1 MLVEGKRPRELCWYH
16 AGPMLFGDWGTSR
29 LYVLG
34 LAFYYTRHAA
44 LWYML
49 AMSVILVAVG
59 WAYQNIC
66 RIYPDGGG
74 VYSSARHRSPTLAV
88 IGGLLLCADY
98 LVTAAISALDAFHYL
113 NLNFGRPVVFA
124 IAALI
129 GIGAVNYLGPKKS
142 GALALVVALATVA
155 LTLVIGI
162 WAVPSLG
169 KAHVSHPEGSPLHC
183 WVQFTSLILAIS
195 GVEAIAN
202 MTGLMVEPVEKT
214 SAKSIYSV
222 LCEIVVLNLVLTV
235 AMLAMP
241 LDVLGDGNPDAA
253 YSAHRDDM
261 LRVIASYYVGPA
273 FAAVAAVVFA
283 MLLLSAANTAIT
295 DLVSIQFMMARDKE
309 LPAALGLLNTWGMPV
324 LPLILATLFPV
335 AILMAVADVEQL
347 ADLYAIGVV
356 GAVAINLGSCA
367 TNFQV
372 ELTRFQRIGMG
383 LIALVMTAIWITIAI
398 EKPHALIFASCILV
412 VGLIARFL
420 FRHRDEVRHWILE
433 EFSATRLVLP
443 NAPPHPASVS
453 AASLEAISTTV
464 PALHDEAD
472 EALNPQRTGGRI
484 LLTTRGNVPVFRF
497 ALERAKRQKA
507 ELFVVFVRNLAV
519 PALGTPSTPD
529 YEADAAAKKFFEIVS
544 RESQGSGVTVHS
556 DYAVARN
563 VARTI
568 LSLATGLGVDT
579 LILAAPQHGVL
590 WRAVKGNVL
599 KTVTRRLPKHIE
611 LIVRSEKGSG
621 RPKPTVS

>member
-1 MLVEGKRPRELCWYH
+1 MLIEGKRPRELHWYH

-49 AMSVILVAVG
+49 AMSVVLVAVG

-113 NLNFGRPVVFA
+113 NVGRPAVFA

-155 LTLVIGI
+155 LTLVIGA
-162 WAVPSLG
+162 WAFPSLG
-169 KAHVSHPEGSPLHC
+169 KAHVSHPEGTPLHC

-241 LDVLGDGNPDAA
+241 LDILGDGNVEAA

-261 LRVIASYYVGPA
+261 LRVIAAYYVGPA
-273 FAAVAAVVFA
+273 FAAVAAIVFA

-383 LIALVMTAIWITIAI
+383 LIAIVMTAIWITIAI
-398 EKPHALIFASCILV
+398 EKPHALIFAACVLV
-412 VGLIARFL
+412 VGLIARYL
-420 FRHRDEVRHWILE
+420 FRHRDQVRHWILE
-433 EFSATRLVLP
+433 EFSSARLFFPTPAPQPAT
-443 NAPPHPASVS
+443 VS
-453 AASLEAISTTV
+453 ATALEAISTPV
-464 PALHDEAD
+464 PAIAAD
-472 EALNPQRTGGRI
+472 SRSRRSGSIQ
-484 LLTTRGNVPVFRF
+484 
-497 ALERAKRQKA
+497 
-507 ELFVVFVRNLAV
+507 LA
-519 PALGTPSTPD
+519 
-529 YEADAAAKKFFEIVS
+529 
-544 RESQGSGVTVHS
+544 R
-556 DYAVARN
+556 AVAFC
-563 VARTI
+563 
-568 LSLATGLGVDT
+568 
-579 LILAAPQHGVL
+579 
-590 WRAVKGNVL
+590 
-599 KTVTRRLPKHIE
+599 
-611 LIVRSEKGSG
+611 
-621 RPKPTVS
+621 

>member
-1 MLVEGKRPRELCWYH
+1 MLVEGKRPRELHWYH

-113 NLNFGRPVVFA
+113 NVGRPVVFA

-155 LTLVIGI
+155 LTLVIGL
-162 WAVPSLG
+162 WAIPSLG
-169 KAHVSHPEGSPLHC
+169 QAHVSHPDGTPLHW

-222 LCEIVVLNLVLTV
+222 LCEIVILNLVLTV

-241 LDVLGDGNPDAA
+241 LDVLGGGNPENA
-253 YSAHRDDM
+253 YVAHRDDM

-273 FAAVAAVVFA
+273 FAAVAAIVFA

-309 LPAALGLLNTWGMPV
+309 LPAPLGLLNTWGMPV

-335 AILMAVADVEQL
+335 AILFAISDVEQL

-372 ELTRFQRIGMG
+372 ELTRVQRIGMG
-383 LIALVMTAIWITIAI
+383 LIALVMTGIWITIAI
-398 EKPHALIFASCILV
+398 EKPHALIFATCILI
-412 VGLIARFL
+412 VGLTARYL
-420 FRHRDEVRHWILE
+420 FRHRDQVRQWILE
-433 EFSATRLVLP
+433 EFSATRLLLP
-443 NAPPHPASVS
+443 KAAAQLATASATSLAPLS
-453 AASLEAISTTV
+453 AAV
-464 PALHDEAD
+464 PALPDEAD
-472 EALNPQRTGGRI
+472 AALNPGRTGGRV

-529 YEADAAAKKFFEIVS
+529 YEADAAAKKFFDIVS
-544 RESQGSGVTVHS
+544 RETQGSGVTVHS
-556 DYAVARN
+556 DYVVARN
-563 VARTI
+563 VARAI
-568 LSLATGLGVDT
+568 LSLATGLAADT

-590 WRAVKGNVL
+590 WRTVKGNVL
-599 KTVTRRLPKHIE
+599 KYVTRHLPKDIE
-611 LIVRSEKGSG
+611 LIVRSEPATTHAKTAA
-621 RPKPTVS
+621 R

>member
-1 MLVEGKRPRELCWYH
+1 MLVEGKRPRELHWYH

-49 AMSVILVAVG
+49 AMSVILIAVG

-113 NLNFGRPVVFA
+113 NVGQPVVFA
-124 IAALI
+124 IGALI
-129 GIGAVNYLGPKKS
+129 AIGAVNYLGPKKS

-169 KAHVSHPEGSPLHC
+169 KAHVSHPDGSPLHW

-222 LCEIVVLNLVLTV
+222 LVEIVILNLVLTV

-241 LDVLGDGNPDAA
+241 LDVLGGGNPENA

-261 LRVIASYYVGPA
+261 LRTIAAYYVGPG
-273 FAAVAAVVFA
+273 FAAVAAIVFA

-309 LPAALGLLNTWGMPV
+309 LPAHLGLLNTWGMPV

-335 AILMAVADVEQL
+335 AILVAISDVEQL

-372 ELTRFQRIGMG
+372 ALTRVQRIGMG
-383 LIALVMTAIWITIAI
+383 VIAVVMTGIWITIAI
-398 EKPHALIFASCILV
+398 EKPHALIFATCILV
-412 VGLIARFL
+412 VGLTARYL
-420 FRHRDEVRHWILE
+420 FRHREGMRHWILE
-433 EFSATRLVLP
+433 EFSSARLLFPTPAPQSAT
-443 NAPPHPASVS
+443 VS
-453 AASLEAISTTV
+453 ATALPTLSGAAIEPIHETESLDPT
-464 PALHDEAD
+464 
-472 EALNPQRTGGRI
+472 RTGGRI
-484 LLTTRGNVPVFRF
+484 LLTTRGSVPTFRF

-507 ELFVVFVRNLAV
+507 ELFVVFIRNLAV
-519 PALGTPSTPD
+519 PVLGTPSTPD
-529 YEADAAAKKFFEIVS
+529 YEADPAAKKFFGIVA
-544 RESQGSGVTVHS
+544 REAEGTGVTVHS

-563 VARTI
+563 VARAI
-568 LSLATGLGVDT
+568 LSLATGLEADT
-579 LILAAPQHGVL
+579 LILSAPQHGRL
-590 WRAVKGNVL
+590 WRAVKGNIL
-599 KTVTRRLPKHIE
+599 KYVQRHLPKRIE
-611 LIVRSEKGSG
+611 LIVCTETGSV
-621 RPKPTVS
+621 RTKTTAT

>member
-1 MLVEGKRPRELCWYH
+1 MLVEGKRPRELHWYH

-49 AMSVILVAVG
+49 AMSVMLVAVG

-74 VYSSARHRSPTLAV
+74 VYSSARHRSPTLAM

-98 LVTAAISALDAFHYL
+98 LVTAALSTVDAFHYL
-113 NLNFGRPVVFA
+113 NVGRPELFA
-124 IAALI
+124 IGAILA
-129 GIGAVNYLGPKKS
+129 IGAVNYLGPKKS
-142 GALALVVALATVA
+142 GSLALVVALATIA
-155 LTLVIGI
+155 LTLVIAA

-169 KAHVSHPEGSPLHC
+169 NAHVSPAEGSPLHC

-202 MTGLMVEPVEKT
+202 MTGLMVEPVERT

-241 LDVLGDGNPDAA
+241 LDVLGGGNPENA
-253 YSAHRDDM
+253 YVLHRDDM
-261 LRVIASYYVGPA
+261 LRAIATYYVGPA

-309 LPAALGLLNTWGMPV
+309 LPAPLGLLNTWGMPV
-324 LPLILATLFPV
+324 LPLVLATLFPV
-335 AILMAVADVEQL
+335 AILAVVSDVEQL

-372 ELTRFQRIGMG
+372 AMTRVQRIGMG
-383 LIALVMTAIWITIAI
+383 VIAVIMTGIWITIAI

-412 VGLIARFL
+412 VGLTARIL
-420 FRHRDEVRHWILE
+420 FRNREYVRHWILE
-433 EFSATRLVLP
+433 EFSAARLFLP
-443 NAPPHPASVS
+443 KLASEAATATATALAPIPAAEGAGDHEV
-453 AASLEAISTTV
+453 AQGLT
-464 PALHDEAD
+464 PG
-472 EALNPQRTGGRI
+472 RTGGRI
-484 LLTTRGNVPVFRF
+484 LLTTRGNLPAFRF
-497 ALERAKRQKA
+497 ALERAKLQKA
-507 ELFVVFVRNLAV
+507 ELFVVFIRNLAV
-519 PALGTPSTPD
+519 AVLGTPSTPD
-529 YEADAAAKKFFEIVS
+529 YEADPAAKKFFEIVS
-544 RESQGSGVTVHS
+544 RETEGSGVTVHS
-556 DYAVARN
+556 KYVVARN
-563 VARTI
+563 VAGAI
-568 LSLATGLGVDT
+568 VHLATGLAADT
-579 LILAAPQHGVL
+579 LVLSAPQHGVL
-590 WRAVKGNVL
+590 WRTVKGNVL
-599 KTVTRRLPKHIE
+599 KSVKRRLPKQIE
-611 LIVRSEKGSG
+611 LIVRSEPSKA
-621 RPKPTVS
+621 RTKPAAS

>member
-1 MLVEGKRPRELCWYH
+1 MLVEGKRPRELHWYH

-49 AMSVILVAVG
+49 AMSVMLVAVG

-74 VYSSARHRSPTLAV
+74 VYSSARHRSPTLAM

-98 LVTAAISALDAFHYL
+98 LVTAALSTVDAFHYL
-113 NLNFGRPVVFA
+113 NVGRPELFA
-124 IAALI
+124 IGAILA
-129 GIGAVNYLGPKKS
+129 IGAVNYLGPKKS
-142 GALALVVALATVA
+142 GSLALVVALATIA
-155 LTLVIGI
+155 LTLVIAA

-169 KAHVSHPEGSPLHC
+169 NAHVSPAEDSPLHC

-202 MTGLMVEPVEKT
+202 MTGLMVEPVERT

-241 LDVLGDGNPDAA
+241 LDVLGGGNPENA
-253 YSAHRDDM
+253 YVLHRDDM
-261 LRVIASYYVGPA
+261 LRAIATYYVGPA

-309 LPAALGLLNTWGMPV
+309 LPAPLGLLNTWGMPV
-324 LPLILATLFPV
+324 LPLVLATLFPV
-335 AILMAVADVEQL
+335 AILAVVSDVEQL

-372 ELTRFQRIGMG
+372 AMTRVQRIGMG
-383 LIALVMTAIWITIAI
+383 VIAVIMTGIWITIAI

-412 VGLIARFL
+412 VGLTARIL
-420 FRHRDEVRHWILE
+420 FRNREYVRHWILE
-433 EFSATRLVLP
+433 EFSAARLFLP
-443 NAPPHPASVS
+443 KLASEAATATATALAPIPAAEGAGDHEV
-453 AASLEAISTTV
+453 AQGLT
-464 PALHDEAD
+464 PG
-472 EALNPQRTGGRI
+472 RTGGRI
-484 LLTTRGNVPVFRF
+484 LLTTRGNLPAFRF
-497 ALERAKRQKA
+497 ALERAKLQKA
-507 ELFVVFVRNLAV
+507 ELFVVFIRNLAV
-519 PALGTPSTPD
+519 AVLGTPSTPD
-529 YEADAAAKKFFEIVS
+529 YEADPAAKKFFEIVS
-544 RESQGSGVTVHS
+544 RETEGSGVTVHS
-556 DYAVARN
+556 KYVVARN
-563 VARTI
+563 VAGAI
-568 LSLATGLGVDT
+568 VHLATGLAADT
-579 LILAAPQHGVL
+579 LVLSAPQHGVL
-590 WRAVKGNVL
+590 WRTVKGNVL
-599 KTVTRRLPKHIE
+599 KSVKRRLPKQIE
-611 LIVRSEKGSG
+611 LIVRSEPSKA
-621 RPKPTVS
+621 RTKPAAS

>member
-1 MLVEGKRPRELCWYH
+1 MLVEGKRPRELHWYH

-49 AMSVILVAVG
+49 AMSVMLVAVG

-113 NLNFGRPVVFA
+113 NVGRPVVFA

-155 LTLVIGI
+155 LTLVIGL
-162 WAVPSLG
+162 WAIPSLG
-169 KAHVSHPEGSPLHC
+169 QAHVAHPDGTPLHW

-241 LDVLGDGNPDAA
+241 LDVLGGGNAENA
-253 YSAHRDDM
+253 YVAHRDDM
-261 LRVIASYYVGPA
+261 LRAIASYYVGPA
-273 FAAVAAVVFA
+273 FAAVAAIVFA

-309 LPAALGLLNTWGMPV
+309 LPAPLGLLNTWGMPV
-324 LPLILATLFPV
+324 LPLVLATLFPV
-335 AILMAVADVEQL
+335 AILVAISDVEQL

-372 ELTRFQRIGMG
+372 ELTRVQRIGMG
-383 LIALVMTAIWITIAI
+383 LIAIVMTGIWITIAI
-398 EKPHALIFASCILV
+398 EKPHALIFATCILI
-412 VGLIARFL
+412 VGLTARYL
-420 FRHRDEVRHWILE
+420 FRHRDQVRHWILE
-433 EFSATRLVLP
+433 EFSATRLFLP
-443 NAPPHPASVS
+443 KAAAQLATASATSLASLS
-453 AASLEAISTTV
+453 AAV
-464 PALHDEAD
+464 PALPDESDA
-472 EALNPQRTGGRI
+472 ALNPGRTGGRV
-484 LLTTRGNVPVFRF
+484 LLATRGNVPVFRF

-529 YEADAAAKKFFEIVS
+529 YEADAAAKKFFDIVW
-544 RESQGSGVTVHS
+544 RETQGSGVTVHS
-556 DYAVARN
+556 DYVVARN
-563 VARTI
+563 VARAI
-568 LSLATGLGVDT
+568 LSLTTGLAVDT

-590 WRAVKGNVL
+590 WRTVKGNVL
-599 KTVTRRLPKHIE
+599 KYVTRHLPKHIE
-611 LIVRSEKGSG
+611 LIVRSEQGTAHANAAG
-621 RPKPTVS
+621 PK